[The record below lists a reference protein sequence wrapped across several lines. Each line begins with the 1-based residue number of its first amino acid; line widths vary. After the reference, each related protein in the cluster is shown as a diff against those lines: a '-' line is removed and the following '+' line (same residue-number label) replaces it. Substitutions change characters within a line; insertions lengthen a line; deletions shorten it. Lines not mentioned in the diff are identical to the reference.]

1 MIRLILFKDRV
12 ELTPPHFLFQ
22 DCRPFA
28 FTAPPIIGWTNLIDL
43 ICLILRIRCQISI
56 FYSYLFSAMDFSSA
70 LLEYHLQFRR
80 NSFSDL
86 LLSYRGPMLPKFYF
100 FTSKYSFL

>member
-100 FTSKYSFL
+100 FTSKYGFL

>member
-56 FYSYLFSAMDFSSA
+56 FYFIS
-70 LLEYHLQFRR
+70 FRPWV
-80 NSFSDL
+80 FHQ
-86 LLSYRGPMLPKFYF
+86 LS
-100 FTSKYSFL
+100 